1 MRTALR
7 TVFAAV
13 AMGAMVAGFA
23 AAPASAAGHT
33 VYTSY
38 NTTTTAKATFHS
50 YGDWYQLKD
59 LVPEGMGVAL
69 QYKKKGGEVET
80 VHWSGQDWPV
90 APDENYREGQVVYFR
105 ACSQKGHHGK
115 LRYCDDWIKGTA

>member
-7 TVFAAV
+7 TVVAAV
-13 AMGAMVAGFA
+13 AMGATAATLA
-23 AAPASAAGHT
+23 AAPASAAGHK

-59 LVPEGMGVAL
+59 LVPEGIGVAL
-69 QYKKKGGEVET
+69 QYKKKGDEVET
-80 VHWSGQDWPV
+80 MHWSGQDWP
-90 APDENYREGQVVYFR
+90 AARYEDYREGQVVYFR
-105 ACSQKGHHGK
+105 ACSQKGQYGK
-115 LRYCDDWIKGTA
+115 VRYCDDWIKGTA